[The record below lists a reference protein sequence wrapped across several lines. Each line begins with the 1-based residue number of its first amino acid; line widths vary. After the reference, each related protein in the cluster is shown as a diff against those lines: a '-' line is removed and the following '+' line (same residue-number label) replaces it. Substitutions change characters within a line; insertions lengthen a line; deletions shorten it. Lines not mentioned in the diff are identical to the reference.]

1 MQELTADWK
10 PAGELLQQLLNVI
23 EAAGKEKNQERTVV
37 QSQLLPISEMRKSS
51 ERKPVGRAHG
61 DPPLCDICSISAA
74 SPAACCLADRKLFI

>member
-51 ERKPVGRAHG
+51 ERKPKMRLRLRGNNLLRRIA
-61 DPPLCDICSISAA
+61 
-74 SPAACCLADRKLFI
+74 LFPMKRG